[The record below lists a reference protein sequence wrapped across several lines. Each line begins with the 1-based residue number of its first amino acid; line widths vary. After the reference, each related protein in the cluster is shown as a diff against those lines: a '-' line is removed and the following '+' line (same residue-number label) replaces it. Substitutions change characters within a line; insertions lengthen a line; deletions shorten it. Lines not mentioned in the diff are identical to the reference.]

1 MATDCIP
8 QVTFDF
14 QGVRQPIVARFDQAH
29 ASSEG
34 GALLLKAIDERLG
47 LTQRLAAC
55 LIDRRQPAKVEHE
68 LIELARQ
75 RVFGI
80 ACGYTDG
87 NDAARLRQ
95 DPIHKLLLE
104 RDPLAG
110 AALGSQP
117 TLSRFENAV
126 GLREV
131 VAMGQVL
138 ADTVIA
144 QHQRRLQGR
153 VERITIDLD
162 PTVDPTH
169 GQQQLTF
176 FNGHYDTAC
185 YLPLVATLTFNDEPT
200 QYLVGI
206 VLRPG
211 NSTATHGAIGRLRA
225 LFAHLRAAFPA
236 ARLRVRLDGGF
247 TGNPLFDFLE
257 AEGVEYVV
265 GLASNA
271 RLDTRVRRLL
281 GRARMASKVSGQ
293 SERRY
298 GETRYAAKKWSHKRR
313 IIMKAEVVRYPGR
326 APRDNPRFVVTNL
339 PDPPPTVYEI
349 YCGRGDMENRIK
361 ELKEGLGLDRTSCP
375 RFLANQFR
383 VLLTAAAYLLYQ
395 TLQQHAWGTACA
407 GTQVSTLRERLIKL
421 AVWVERSVR
430 RIVLHLPAT
439 FPWLTTWR
447 RLALAVGAVPA

>member
-1 MATDCIP
+1 
-8 QVTFDF
+8 
-14 QGVRQPIVARFDQAH
+14 
-29 ASSEG
+29 
-34 GALLLKAIDERLG
+34 
-47 LTQRLAAC
+47 
-55 LIDRRQPAKVEHE
+55 
-68 LIELARQ
+68 
-75 RVFGI
+75 
-80 ACGYTDG
+80 
-87 NDAARLRQ
+87 
-95 DPIHKLLLE
+95 
-104 RDPLAG
+104 
-110 AALGSQP
+110 LGSQP

-126 GLREV
+126 GLRDV

-153 VERITIDLD
+153 AERITIDLD
-162 PTVDPTH
+162 PTVDPIH

-200 QYLVGI
+200 QYLVSI

-211 NSTATHGAIGRLRA
+211 NSIATHGAIGRLRA
-225 LFAHLRAAFPA
+225 LFAQLRAAFPG

-271 RLDTRVRRLL
+271 RLDKRVRRLL

-313 IIMKAEVVRYPGR
+313 VIMKAEVVRYPGR

-339 PDPPPTVYEI
+339 PDAPQTVYEM
-349 YCGRGDMENRIK
+349 YCGRADMENRIK

-383 VLLTAAAYLLYQ
+383 VLLTVTAYILYQ
-395 TLQQHAWGTACA
+395 TLQRHARGTACA
-407 GTQVSTLRERLIKL
+407 DAQVTTLRERLIKL

>member
-1 MATDCIP
+1 
-8 QVTFDF
+8 
-14 QGVRQPIVARFDQAH
+14 
-29 ASSEG
+29 
-34 GALLLKAIDERLG
+34 
-47 LTQRLAAC
+47 
-55 LIDRRQPAKVEHE
+55 
-68 LIELARQ
+68 
-75 RVFGI
+75 
-80 ACGYTDG
+80 
-87 NDAARLRQ
+87 
-95 DPIHKLLLE
+95 
-104 RDPLAG
+104 
-110 AALGSQP
+110 ALGSQP

-131 VAMGQVL
+131 VAMGQGL

-144 QHQRRLQGR
+144 QHQRRLRGR
-153 VERITIDLD
+153 AKRITIDLA

-225 LFAHLRAAFPA
+225 LFAHLRAAFPG

-271 RLDTRVRRLL
+271 RLDKRVRRLL
-281 GRARMASKVSGQ
+281 GRARMASKSSGQ
-293 SERRY
+293 SERRF
-298 GETRYAAKKWSHKRR
+298 GETRYAATKWSHKRR
-313 IIMKAEVVRYPGR
+313 VIMKAEVVRYPGR

-339 PDPPPTVYEI
+339 SAPPQTIYEI

-375 RFLANQFR
+375 RFVANQVR
-383 VLLTAAAYLLYQ
+383 VQLTVAAYVLYQ
-395 TLQQHAWGTACA
+395 TLQRHARGTACA
-407 GTQVSTLRERLIKL
+407 EAQVPTLRERLIKL

>member
-1 MATDCIP
+1 
-8 QVTFDF
+8 
-14 QGVRQPIVARFDQAH
+14 
-29 ASSEG
+29 
-34 GALLLKAIDERLG
+34 
-47 LTQRLAAC
+47 
-55 LIDRRQPAKVEHE
+55 
-68 LIELARQ
+68 
-75 RVFGI
+75 
-80 ACGYTDG
+80 
-87 NDAARLRQ
+87 
-95 DPIHKLLLE
+95 
-104 RDPLAG
+104 
-110 AALGSQP
+110 
-117 TLSRFENAV
+117 
-126 GLREV
+126 
-131 VAMGQVL
+131 MGRVL
-138 ADTVIA
+138 ADIVIA
-144 QHQRRLQGR
+144 QHQRRLRGR

-176 FNGHYDTAC
+176 FNGHYATAC
-185 YLPLVATLTFNDEPT
+185 YLPLVATLTFDDEPT

-211 NSTATHGAIGRLRA
+211 HSTATHGAIGRLRA
-225 LFAHLRAAFPA
+225 LCAQLRAAFPA

-271 RLDTRVRRLL
+271 RLAKRVRRLL
-281 GRARMASKVSGQ
+281 GRARMAAKTSGQ
-293 SERRY
+293 SERVY

-313 IIMKAEVVRYPGR
+313 VIMKAEVVRYPGR
-326 APRDNPRFVVTNL
+326 VSRDNPRFVVTNL
-339 PDPPPTVYEI
+339 PDPPETVYEI

-361 ELKEGLGLDRTSCP
+361 ELKEGLGLDRTSCS
-375 RFLANQFR
+375 RLLANQFR
-383 VLLTAAAYLLYQ
+383 VLLTGAAYVLYQ
-395 TLQQHAWGTACA
+395 TLQQHAGGTACA
-407 GTQVSTLRERLIKL
+407 GAQVSTLRERLLKV